1 MLKNM
6 KISMSHT
13 VSSERTCRLPAC
25 YCCCYHRHHL
35 FRSRYNKPYSMSTH
49 EQDRQGYNLSQ
60 LPYRNQEQI
69 KTNDI
74 LWKR

>member
-25 YCCCYHRHHL
+25 IFRNYHHGLHFATDNIR
-35 FRSRYNKPYSMSTH
+35 
-49 EQDRQGYNLSQ
+49 LSS
-60 LPYRNQEQI
+60 L
-69 KTNDI
+69 KF
-74 LWKR
+74 LWWAP